1 MAKYVKPLSDGEI
14 KRAKPKDKDYKLYD
28 GNGLILV
35 VRKSGK
41 KIFKAR
47 FKINK
52 KESEKTLGEYP
63 IISLAKARE
72 KNIDIKRLISDGINP
87 NEKAKEDEKNT
98 FNDVSSLYFE
108 FKKSDVSDNYLKKQK
123 SRYEYFIK
131 KEIGNKP
138 VDEITKKDIINCIN
152 NIPNA
157 KTRSTKN
164 TDLRET
170 KRIVLLL
177 INTIFKYGNTNDLMN
192 NSAYLK
198 IDKDTLI
205 SKKKTIHFK
214 SITNEKEFKNIY
226 KVVNEYVGDVSTKYA
241 LFFLIHTALR
251 SKNVRFLRWEQI
263 DFDRRIIEF
272 SRDEMKA
279 KEAFRLPL
287 TDFTYNLL
295 KEVQEYNGTYK
306 YVFSS
311 VLSKNKMLS
320 ENTLGY
326 ALKRM
331 GITDTTPHGFRS
343 SFSTI
348 CYENH
353 KQHGFSSE
361 VIEAQL
367 SHSIGNNVKMAYL
380 RSDFLEDRRKL
391 CEWWDKWLMH

>member
-72 KNIDIKRLISDGINP
+72 KNTDIKRLIADGINP

-205 SKKKTIHFK
+205 SKKNPIHFK
-214 SITNEKEFKNIY
+214 AVTNEKEFKNIY

-241 LFFLIHTALR
+241 LIFLIHTALR

-326 ALKRM
+326 ALKRI
-331 GITDTTPHGFRS
+331 GITDITPHGFRS

-353 KQHGFSSE
+353 KQHGFSGE

-380 RSDFLEDRRKL
+380 RSDFLEDRRRL
-391 CEWWDKWLMH
+391 CEWWDEWLTH

>member
-1 MAKYVKPLSDGEI
+1 MARYVKPLSDGEI

-72 KNIDIKRLISDGINP
+72 RNLDIKRLISDGINP
-87 NEKAKEDEKNT
+87 NEKAKEDDKNT

-205 SKKKTIHFK
+205 SKKKPIHFK
-214 SITNEKEFKNIY
+214 SITNEKEFKKIY
-226 KVVNEYVGDVSTKYA
+226 GLINCYVGDVSTKYA
-241 LFFLIHTALR
+241 LIFLIHTALR
-251 SKNVRFLRWEQI
+251 SKNVRFLKWEQI

-279 KEAFRLPL
+279 KEEFRLPL
-287 TDFTYNLL
+287 TDFTCNLL
-295 KEVQEYNGTYK
+295 KEIQEYNGTYK

-391 CEWWDKWLMH
+391 CEWWDEWLTH

>member
-72 KNIDIKRLISDGINP
+72 KNLDVKRLISDGINP
-87 NEKAKEDEKNT
+87 NEKAKEDDKNT

-108 FKKSDVSDNYLKKQK
+108 FKKSDVSDDYLKKQK

-177 INTIFKYGNTNDLMN
+177 ISTIFKYGNTNDLMN

-205 SKKKTIHFK
+205 SKKKPIHFK
-214 SITNEKEFKNIY
+214 AITNEKEFK
-226 KVVNEYVGDVSTKYA
+226 KVYRLINCYVGDVSTKYA
-241 LFFLIHTALR
+241 LTFLIHTALR
-251 SKNVRFLRWEQI
+251 SKNVRFLRWDQI
-263 DFDRRIIEF
+263 DFNRKIIEF
-272 SRDEMKA
+272 SRDEMKT
-279 KEAFRLPL
+279 KEEFRFPL
-287 TDFTYNLL
+287 TDFTCNLL
-295 KEVQEYNGTYK
+295 REIQEYNDTYK

-311 VLSKNKMLS
+311 ALSKNKMLS

-331 GITDTTPHGFRS
+331 GITDITPHGFRS

-367 SHSIGNNVKMAYL
+367 SHSLGNNVKMAYL

-391 CEWWDKWLMH
+391 CEWWDEWLTH